1 VATEIEQ
8 AETFAR
14 ELERIHGD
22 DLVSVVLYG
31 SAARGQYRAGRS
43 DLNLLV
49 LLRAADPPALRRT
62 TAAARAWVAGGNVP
76 PLLLGEDDL
85 IRSLDVFPI
94 EYADIQDARR
104 VLYGTDPFAGVEID
118 AEHLRL
124 QCEHELKAKQIA
136 LREHYLLRADEPIQL
151 GELLLGTV
159 STFLV
164 LFRTVLRL
172 AGERVPGD
180 PAALVDAVAR
190 LTGFDAAPLHEIL
203 RARSGGASLRP
214 AADAPVAVGYLAA
227 VERVVAWVDRLSDE
241 AGR

>member
-1 VATEIEQ
+1 EH
-8 AETFAR
+8 AEAFAR
-14 ELERIHGD
+14 ELHRIHAD

-49 LLRAADPPALRRT
+49 VLRQVDPPALRRT
-62 TAAARAWVAGGNVP
+62 TDAARAWVAAGNAP
-76 PLLLGEDDL
+76 PLLLGEGDL
-85 IRSLDVFPI
+85 RRSVDVFPI
-94 EYADIQDARR
+94 EYADIREAHR

-136 LREHYLLRADEPIQL
+136 LREHYLLRADDPAQL
-151 GELLLGTV
+151 GELLLGSI

-172 AGERVPGD
+172 AGEPVPGE
-180 PAALVDAVAR
+180 PKALVEAIAR
-190 LTGFDAAPLHEIL
+190 LAGFDAAPLHAVL
-203 RARSGGASLRP
+203 DARSGAAEELRP
-214 AADAPVAVGYLAA
+214 DADAPAAVGYLAA
-227 VERVVAWVDRLSDE
+227 VERVVAWVDRLSDRV
-241 AGR
+241 A